1 MPITRLALL
10 TTLAIMP
17 ATGSDAQT
25 LRERL
30 QQGVSKAQQGASAL
44 QKGAADLADTIE
56 GNVDSTVDLMTNEP
70 TPEETRAKLDAM
82 AGDTLT
88 RLLIEQPVVW
98 KFSAG
103 VITHPGIPI

>member
-17 ATGSDAQT
+17 GAGSDAQT

-56 GNVDSTVDLMTNEP
+56 GNVEFHRGSDD
-70 TPEETRAKLDAM
+70 
-82 AGDTLT
+82 
-88 RLLIEQPVVW
+88 Q
-98 KFSAG
+98 
-103 VITHPGIPI
+103 